1 MEKFLTILLHY
12 FVKLF
17 HLKPC
22 RMEDNQDNT
31 FKLNIKH
38 NQNKKEIILQKLSSG
53 SASTL
58 LISLN
63 IIYGVIYLVRT
74 QNFPKKTYLMDGPHC

>member
-1 MEKFLTILLHY
+1 
-12 FVKLF
+12 
-17 HLKPC
+17 
-22 RMEDNQDNT
+22 MEDNQDNT

-53 SASTL
+53 SASAL

-63 IIYGVIYLVRT
+63 IIYEVIYLVRT
-74 QNFPKKTYLMDGPHC
+74 QNFPKKMYLMDGPHC